1 MPGTRVEIPQSPT
14 YTFTQARVPL
24 TLLAAPIAGARPDD
38 EGCALIDIGIDNGRV
53 VSLVASVEGAPVAG
67 AVDLG
72 GRLVL
77 PALVEPHAH
86 LDKGQVFPRAK
97 PDGSLYGGHSG
108 TIRDR
113 ARWSPRDVALRMEF
127 GLKCAYAH
135 GVSAIRSHIDSVSWE
150 LAERSFGV
158 FFEMRES
165 WRERVAL
172 QAVAIT
178 PMESYLNPLGEKLA
192 DLAARNG
199 DVLGGVTDAW
209 EEGVPYER
217 LDAALDVMFALAKE
231 RGLDVDLHVDQT
243 ENFAAFTIPNIARA
257 KLRAKFEGRVTC
269 DHCVNLVLQPDDVL
283 FDTLK
288 LAKDADLAFTS
299 MPTPMMYLLDRRV
312 GRTPKWRGVTAVQEI
327 LGAGL
332 MFAIG
337 GDNCRDSWF
346 PFGDH
351 DMLDTFKQAV
361 RVYQTDVDLADFLK
375 AATVAP
381 ADILGL
387 PELGRLGSGL
397 PAKLIVLT
405 AKSLNTLMC
414 RDQADRIVIDRGV
427 RVTQELPL
435 HEELAE
441 ALAEAAG

>member
-1 MPGTRVEIPQSPT
+1 MPTARVEIPQSPT
-14 YTFTQARVPL
+14 YTLAHARVPL

-53 VSLVASVEGAPVAG
+53 VSLVASVEGAPAAG
-67 AVDLG
+67 AVELG
-72 GRLVL
+72 GRIVL

-243 ENFAAFTIPNIARA
+243 ENLAAFTIPNIARA

-288 LAKDADLAFTS
+288 LAKDAELAFTS

-312 GRTPKWRGVTAVQEI
+312 GRTPKWRGVTAAQEI
-327 LGAGL
+327 LASGL
-332 MFAIG
+332 LFAIG

-361 RVYQTDVDLADFLK
+361 RVYQTDVDLAYFLK

-387 PELGRLGSGL
+387 PELGRIGVGL
-397 PAKLIVLT
+397 PAKLIALT

-427 RVTQELPL
+427 RVAEPLPL